1 MSRGLRG
8 GNNGEQDVELRD
20 TLQRACVERL
30 DGNSGHLR
38 QESNQRNEHEQSVES
53 SQSNSTGN
61 AGDSGTATRN
71 IGNRDAE
78 HTSFPCK
85 HCGDHVG
92 NTGLVRKHK
101 YTVHPAIAD
110 HVERDYTD
118 YIIATSSEGQD
129 TCSGVWGSNEP
140 RNFKQTDADSRDSI
154 ERCIGI
160 PAGVTI

>member
-30 DGNSGHLR
+30 DGNTGHLR
-38 QESNQRNEHEQSVES
+38 QESNQRNEHEQPVEP
-53 SQSNSTGN
+53 SQSDSTGD

-71 IGNRDAE
+71 IGNRNAE

-92 NTGLVRKHK
+92 NTGLSRKHK
-101 YTVHPAIAD
+101 YTVHPAISD

-118 YIIATSSEGQD
+118 YVNATSAQGQGVS
-129 TCSGVWGSNEP
+129 TGVWGSDEP
-140 RNFKQTDADSRDSI
+140 RDFKQADASSGDSI
-154 ERCIGI
+154 ERRTGI
-160 PAGVTI
+160 PTGVTI

>member
-8 GNNGEQDVELRD
+8 SSNGEQAIELRD
-20 TLQRACVERL
+20 TLQRACVERV
-30 DGNSGHLR
+30 DGDTGHLR

-53 SQSNSTGN
+53 SESNIPNDAGN
-61 AGDSGTATRN
+61 SGTATRN
-71 IGNRDAE
+71 IRSRDAE

-92 NTGLVRKHK
+92 NTVR
-101 YTVHPAIAD
+101 PAISD

-118 YIIATSSEGQD
+118 YIAATSAGRENVSTGIRA
-129 TCSGVWGSNEP
+129 SNEP
-140 RNFKQTDADSRDSI
+140 RNFKQADAGSGDSI
-154 ERCIGI
+154 ERRIGI